1 MAGIDVAY
9 TDDLADLNSA
19 NLARYDCLIIYA
31 NHDAIAP
38 DQERALLEFVE
49 AGRGLVALHCA
60 SYCFRNSPKYVALVG
75 GQFKSHTTGVF
86 RVPIDKP
93 GHPAMKG
100 VKEFEAWDETYT
112 HTKLSDDRETLMT
125 RDDGGKGEP
134 WTWVRTQGKGRVF
147 YTASGH
153 DERVFTN
160 PAFQG
165 LVAQGVRWAVGR
177 PDFTWTT
184 APFAKLPA
192 ELPNYL
198 AGERGNPGRFNE
210 MQAPLTVAES
220 MRHISTPGGFRV
232 ELFAAEPEI
241 IKPITM
247 NWDDRGRAWIAETVD
262 YPNELQ
268 PAGEGH
274 DRIKICE
281 DTNGDGKADKFTIFA
296 EKLSIP
302 TSMVHVAGGLIV
314 MQAPDTLFLKDTD
327 GDDKA
332 DVRKVLFSGWNTRDT
347 HAGPSNMRL
356 GMDGW
361 IYLTVGYSGFEGTVG
376 GEPLS
381 FKQSVLRF
389 KPDGSKLEVLTST
402 SNNTWGIGLDETGE
416 VIYSTANGEHSSY
429 VGIPNRAFESVRGWL
444 GKGNAKI
451 ADHTNMHPLTK
462 FRQVDWFGGFTAAA
476 GDAVYTARQFPPEFW
491 NKIAFV
497 TEPTGHLV
505 HMDRLERKG
514 SGFVTRDRFNLFAST
529 DEWTAPILAEVGPDG
544 AVWVIDWYNYVV
556 QHNPT
561 PAGFKTGKGAAYET
575 PLRDKTHGRI
585 YRVINETTPLG
596 KSFDLAAA
604 GPDVLLAALQSD
616 NMFWRMRGEWKI
628 VENGKKEMIPA
639 LVALV
644 RNAPKDAIGEQPAS
658 VHALWALQ
666 RLGALDGKDQA
677 AASALENALASRA
690 PGLCEAALA
699 ALPRNADSVRMI
711 LKQGPLN
718 DPNPS
723 VRRAALL
730 ALSEMPASEQ
740 AGEDDRPDASEARER
755 QRPVDFPGRDERGRT
770 PCRGLP
776 GASLFPMRHPPM
788 PCRRRSGSSPSTPP
802 EAMSV
807 ERSFGCSAN
816 SRMVRGEPA
825 SLTSPAWRRA
835 GPRPGTPSPRSANRP
850 RPRSSP

>member
-1 MAGIDVAY
+1 VSPLIASRRLTGWLAAVFLAATLLAAPARAEPGRIKALFLGDNGHHTPPPRAAEIVPSLARAGIDVAY

-49 AGRGLVALHCA
+49 GGRGLVALHCA

-125 RDDGGKGEP
+125 RADGGKGEP

-160 PAFQG
+160 PGFQG

-177 PDFTWTT
+177 PDFTWPT
-184 APFAKLPA
+184 APIATLPA

-210 MQAPLTVAES
+210 MPAPLPVAES

-232 ELFAAEPEI
+232 ELFAAEPDI

-268 PAGEGH
+268 PPGSGH

-296 EKLSIP
+296 DKLSIP
-302 TSMVHVAGGLIV
+302 TSILHVAGGLIV
-314 MQAPDTLFLKDTD
+314 TQAPDTLFLQDTD

-332 DVRKVLFSGWNTRDT
+332 DVRKVLFSGWGTKDT

-356 GMDGW
+356 GQGGW
-361 IYLTVGYSGFEGTVG
+361 IYQTVGYSGFEGTVG
-376 GEPLS
+376 GERLS

-402 SNNTWGIGLDETGE
+402 SNNTWGLGLDETGE
-416 VIYSTANGEHSSY
+416 IVYSTANGEHSSY

-444 GKGNAKI
+444 GKGNARM
-451 ADHTNMHPLTK
+451 ADHQNMHPLAK
-462 FRQVDWFGGFTAAA
+462 IRQVDWFGGFTAAS
-476 GDAVYTARQFPPEFW
+476 GHAVYTARQFPPAYW
-491 NKIAFV
+491 NRIAFV

-505 HMDRLERKG
+505 HMDLLEPKG

-529 DEWTAPILAEVGPDG
+529 DEWTSPILAEVGPDG
-544 AVWVIDWYNYVV
+544 AVWVIDWYNYIV

-561 PAGFKTGKGAAYET
+561 PAGFTTGKGAAYET

-585 YRVINETTPLG
+585 YRVINETSPLG
-596 KSFDLAAA
+596 KTYDVAS
-604 GPDVLLAALQSD
+604 GKPEVLLAALQSD
-616 NMFWRMRGEWKI
+616 NMFWRMRAEWKI
-628 VENGKKEMIPA
+628 VEKGRNDMIPA
-639 LVALV
+639 LIALV
-644 RNAPKDAIGEQPAS
+644 D
-658 VHALWALQ
+658 
-666 RLGALDGKDQA
+666 DQKTD
-677 AASALENALASRA
+677 ALA
-690 PGLCEAALA
+690 
-699 ALPRNADSVRMI
+699 
-711 LKQGPLN
+711 
-718 DPNPS
+718 
-723 VRRAALL
+723 
-730 ALSEMPASEQ
+730 
-740 AGEDDRPDASEARER
+740 
-755 QRPVDFPGRDERGRT
+755 
-770 PCRGLP
+770 
-776 GASLFPMRHPPM
+776 
-788 PCRRRSGSSPSTPP
+788 
-802 EAMSV
+802 
-807 ERSFGCSAN
+807 
-816 SRMVRGEPA
+816 
-825 SLTSPAWRRA
+825 
-835 GPRPGTPSPRSANRP
+835 
-850 RPRSSP
+850 